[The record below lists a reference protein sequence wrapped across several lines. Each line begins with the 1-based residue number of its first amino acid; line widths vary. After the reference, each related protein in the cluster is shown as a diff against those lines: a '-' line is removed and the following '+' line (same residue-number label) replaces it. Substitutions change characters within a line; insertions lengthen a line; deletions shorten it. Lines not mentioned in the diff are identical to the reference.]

1 MTRIVRCPACGALW
15 KCPDEAAE
23 TLRCGECRHTFVLA
37 RAETVEVD
45 DDALARVVAA
55 RRAPEEKKEAQ
66 MAKIAEDLSDFHARE
81 TPEPAVPVRAAPPE
95 KKPRKGGALFAL
107 LGLVGLAGALTA
119 GALYFHDPILRQFP
133 PLRGVYENICRTLP
147 CPGFA
152 WSDVRAFEIRGELT
166 EAESP
171 RRVRIEITNGSG
183 FEVEGSRFRISITP
197 VRLYARCCV
206 FPGYKLDFATKYW
219 FFRFTPNCAW
229 SSMREVR

>member
-81 TPEPAVPVRAAPPE
+81 TPEPAVPVRAAPP
-95 KKPRKGGALFAL
+95 RKSPERAAPSSRSSASSALRERSRRAPSTFTIRFFGSSLRSGASMKTSAARFPARAL
-107 LGLVGLAGALTA
+107 PGAT
-119 GALYFHDPILRQFP
+119 
-133 PLRGVYENICRTLP
+133 
-147 CPGFA
+147 
-152 WSDVRAFEIRGELT
+152 
-166 EAESP
+166 
-171 RRVRIEITNGSG
+171 
-183 FEVEGSRFRISITP
+183 
-197 VRLYARCCV
+197 
-206 FPGYKLDFATKYW
+206 
-219 FFRFTPNCAW
+219 
-229 SSMREVR
+229 

>member
-119 GALYFHDPILRQFP
+119 APSTFTIRFFGSSLRSGASMKTSAARFP
-133 PLRGVYENICRTLP
+133 ARALP
-147 CPGFA
+147 G
-152 WSDVRAFEIRGELT
+152 
-166 EAESP
+166 
-171 RRVRIEITNGSG
+171 
-183 FEVEGSRFRISITP
+183 
-197 VRLYARCCV
+197 
-206 FPGYKLDFATKYW
+206 AT
-219 FFRFTPNCAW
+219 
-229 SSMREVR
+229 